1 MTDGKVWTV
10 KVSEY
15 SNIPAQRFYMPK
27 VYSENKQDIIDISDK
42 IEKALYPEYGFHI
55 QSLVR
60 RYDRHNYYPDFEM
73 EHGAYFTEIVLSP
86 DTLIYKA
93 EYKDGI
99 PVIRILSDCEE
110 ENLRKISAML
120 HNASIMHDVMYM
132 YPESAGYRDLRSN
145 ILNNDWELH
154 HNLKYTLDSG
164 AEISI
169 LPSGEFIPIG
179 EQDERPEVPDN
190 EKIFSMIVTVKP
202 EDERTKD
209 IFEQAVYN
217 PSNDKFVNRS
227 FYLEYLHT
235 KGSYLPDSIRIHTY
249 GLPYRDGVDIINTDK
264 EDVGVLRDMI
274 EQEYHIDLNEMAE
287 DITEN
292 TYLHEG
298 ETKTYDGIQTDRL
311 IDKYSIEDERL
322 I

>member
-10 KVSEY
+10 RASKY
-15 SNIPAQRFYMPK
+15 SNIPVQRFYMPK
-27 VYSENKQDIIDISDK
+27 VYSDNRQDIIDMSGK
-42 IEKALYPEYGFHI
+42 IEKALYPEFGFHI

-60 RYDRHNYYPDFEM
+60 RYDRRNYYPDFEM

-86 DTLIYKA
+86 DALQYKA
-93 EYKDGI
+93 EYENGI
-99 PVIRILSDCEE
+99 PIIRILSDCEE
-110 ENLRKISAML
+110 ENLRKISDIL
-120 HNASIMHDVMYM
+120 HNAGIMHDLKYI
-132 YPESAGYRDLRSN
+132 YPESSNYRDLRNN
-145 ILNNDWELH
+145 ILNNDWELS

-217 PSNDKFVNRS
+217 PSNDKFINRS
-227 FYLEYLHT
+227 YKLEYLHT
-235 KGSYLPDSIRIHTY
+235 EGSYLPDSMRIHTY
-249 GLPYRDGVDIINTDK
+249 GHPYKDGVDIANDEK
-264 EDVGVLRDMI
+264 EDVERLRDMI
-274 EQEYHIDLNEMAE
+274 EHEYHIDLNEMAE